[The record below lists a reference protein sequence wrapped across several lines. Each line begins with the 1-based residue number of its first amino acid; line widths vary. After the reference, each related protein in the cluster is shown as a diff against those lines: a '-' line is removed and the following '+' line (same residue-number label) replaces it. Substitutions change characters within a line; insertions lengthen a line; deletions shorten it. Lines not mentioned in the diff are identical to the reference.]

1 MENYR
6 KSIKRR
12 IYLLAAVAIFACC
25 LGIFDVFIAPPEMK
39 ESYILGFQTGA
50 ITALGLVSVILIIRF
65 SKLLRDEKKLQLQFN
80 KENDERYKAIR
91 GKAGMPMLLFTSVA
105 MIIVG
110 MIAGYFNSTIFLVL
124 MIAATTQ
131 MLVGA
136 IVKMIYLKKM

>member
-6 KSIKRR
+6 KSIKKR
-12 IYLLAAVAIFACC
+12 IYLLGAVVIFACC
-25 LGIFDVFIAPPEMK
+25 LGIYDVFFAPPEINDSHIFALQ
-39 ESYILGFQTGA
+39 EGA
-50 ITALGLVSVILIIRF
+50 ITALGIISAILIIRF
-65 SKLLRDEKKLQLQFN
+65 RILLKDEKKLQLQFN
-80 KENDERYKAIR
+80 KENDERYQTIR

-105 MIIVG
+105 MIIAG

-124 MIAATTQ
+124 MIAATSQ